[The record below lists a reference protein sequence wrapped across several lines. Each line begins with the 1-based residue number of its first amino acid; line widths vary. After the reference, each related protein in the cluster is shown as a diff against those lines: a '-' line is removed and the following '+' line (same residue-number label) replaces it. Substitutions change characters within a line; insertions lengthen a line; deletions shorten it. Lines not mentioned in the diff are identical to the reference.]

1 MSCQTGDYMVEC
13 CWRGALFYLLTAR
26 LSGSR
31 TTPHGDMQGAA
42 AASSSPRGRMS
53 LPGLICW
60 YFPVNCC
67 HVAFPQQTSHI
78 PSFALARRRGDLSVM
93 AWIAHQ
99 EMRRAKAVEYL
110 SLVSSNLIRIL
121 PFWSADTGSRD
132 DRLAML
138 PKCTCPSGSTVECG
152 QRWLFLKLAI
162 THIEALRYR
171 YVSARTAYTF

>member
-1 MSCQTGDYMVEC
+1 MVEC

-26 LSGSR
+26 LSGFR

-67 HVAFPQQTSHI
+67 HVAFPQKTSHI
-78 PSFALARRRGDLSVM
+78 PPFALARRRDLSVM

-110 SLVSSNLIRIL
+110 SLVSSNLICIL
-121 PFWSADTGSRD
+121 PFGQKTRAAEMTGWRCFPNVHARLAPRWSA
-132 DRLAML
+132 
-138 PKCTCPSGSTVECG
+138 
-152 QRWLFLKLAI
+152 
-162 THIEALRYR
+162 
-171 YVSARTAYTF
+171 VSVDCFRS